1 MSFPANFVWG
11 ASTSSYQI
19 EGAWNEDGK
28 GPSIWDVFSQQPGRT
43 WEGGNGNVA
52 CDHYHRRKADVDLM
66 AEIGLQAYRFSVSWP
81 RIFPQGT
88 GTINPAGLDFYDKL
102 VDELLAKNIAPWVTL
117 FHWDYPHA
125 LFQRGGWLN
134 PESPRWFE
142 RYTEAVVERLSD
154 RVQHWM
160 ALNEL
165 ACFIGLGHLSGDHAP
180 GLKLS
185 LAEVLQ
191 AGHHCLL
198 AHGRAVQAIRG
209 HAKRPPVIGWSP
221 VGFACYPATETRENI
236 EAARKATLGVFPG
249 AVWNNR
255 WWGDAALLGHYPDE
269 GLKVYG
275 DAVPKFKSADF
286 DIIHQPVD
294 FYGCNLYSG
303 VCIKAG
309 PTGEPVQQPFPP
321 GFPQTFAFWKK
332 TPESFY
338 WGPRFLSEH
347 YKLPIIVT
355 ENGMSNCDWLSV
367 DGRVHDATRIEFM
380 NSYLLQ
386 LRRAIHDGIDVRGYF
401 AWSLMDNFEWQD
413 GFKQRYGL
421 IHVDYTTQH
430 RTLKD
435 SAVWYRDLIHA
446 NGATLEDI
454 PASATEELP
463 YIVKGAIRYIR
474 AHIGTPFLVKDIAGH
489 LRCHP
494 DFLSR
499 KFKQYLNVDLG
510 DYIRKA
516 RIDRAKELLE
526 HQSTR
531 IAEASERS
539 GFVDPVNFS
548 KVFRRIVGLT
558 PSQFKQQHG
567 KKFDTTGVAIKPEN
581 PRSSR
586 TLHGVS

>member
-28 GPSIWDVFSQQPGRT
+28 GASIWDVFSQQPGRI
-43 WEGGNGNVA
+43 WEGSNGNVA

-66 AEIGLQAYRFSVSWP
+66 AEIGLNAYRFSVAWP
-81 RIFPQGT
+81 RIFSARHGHGQPGRARFLRQACRR
-88 GTINPAGLDFYDKL
+88 PAREEHRAVGDAVPLGLS
-102 VDELLAKNIAPWVTL
+102 AR
-117 FHWDYPHA
+117 A
-125 LFQRGGWLN
+125 LSRGGWLN

-142 RYTEAVVERLSD
+142 RYTEAVVDRLSD

-160 ALNEL
+160 SINEL
-165 ACFIGLGHLSGDHAP
+165 ACCVGLGHLTRRSFARLEAEP
-180 GLKLS
+180 GGGAADWSS
-185 LAEVLQ
+185 LPEVLQ
-191 AGHHCLL
+191 IGHHCLL

-209 HAKRPPVIGWSP
+209 HAKRPATIGWSP

-236 EAARKATLGVFPG
+236 EAARKATLGVFPN

-275 DAVPKFKSADF
+275 DAVPKFKSSDF

-294 FYGCNLYSG
+294 FYGCNIYSG

-309 PTGEPVQQPFPP
+309 PTGDPVQQPFPP

-332 TPESFY
+332 TPESLY

-347 YKLPIIVT
+347 YKLPIVVT
-355 ENGMSNCDWLSV
+355 ENGMSNCDWVSV

-386 LRRAIHDGIDVRGYF
+386 LRRAIHDGVDVRGYF

-421 IHVDYTTQH
+421 IHVDYTTQQ
-430 RTLKD
+430 RILK
-435 SAVWYRDLIHA
+435 
-446 NGATLEDI
+446 I
-454 PASATEELP
+454 PP
-463 YIVKGAIRYIR
+463 CGIAISS
-474 AHIGTPFLVKDIAGH
+474 TPT
-489 LRCHP
+489 
-494 DFLSR
+494 
-499 KFKQYLNVDLG
+499 
-510 DYIRKA
+510 A
-516 RIDRAKELLE
+516 R
-526 HQSTR
+526 H
-531 IAEASERS
+531 
-539 GFVDPVNFS
+539 
-548 KVFRRIVGLT
+548 
-558 PSQFKQQHG
+558 
-567 KKFDTTGVAIKPEN
+567 
-581 PRSSR
+581 SR
-586 TLHGVS
+586 TSRPARRRNFRTS